1 MNPVTRRD
9 KPREQALEILAGV
22 EAGAFADALLDQ
34 ARQSFATR
42 DSAFILELVYGTLR
56 NRSRLDW
63 ALNQLSLQPLHKTD
77 PLTRNILR
85 LGAYQLLFLD
95 RVPSSAAVNT
105 STELAKNHGKK
116 PGYVN
121 GLLRN
126 LDRKRGAIVYPGP
139 ADPVRQLAVLYSHP
153 EWLVKRWVQRYG
165 AELATSLLRENNHPA
180 PLVVRTNSLRTT
192 RNGLK
197 AAFASQGVEARETR
211 YATTGVEILSS
222 PGLRSVPAYDRGWFI
237 VQDEAAQLISFLLSP
252 LPGETV
258 LDACAAPGGKTT
270 HLAEFMQNKGT
281 VVALESDSRRMTRI
295 SENSQRLGTT
305 IIVPVQGDARN
316 FREGKFDK
324 ILIDAP
330 CSGLGVLRRHPDG
343 RWSKNEQII
352 EERAVVQWQILENCA
367 GLLKPGGALVYA
379 TCTTEPEENEEVVG
393 NFLAKH
399 PEFTLDDPRLYLP
412 ASAGKLVDNK
422 GIFRTFPDEP
432 AMDGFFGVRMV
443 RK

>member
-1 MNPVTRRD
+1 MAHKD
-9 KPREQALEILAGV
+9 KPRERALEILAGV
-22 EAGAFADALLDQ
+22 EAGAFADTLLDQ
-34 ARQSFATR
+34 ARLSFATR

-105 STELAKNHGKK
+105 STELAKSHGKK

-126 LDRKRGAIVYPGP
+126 LDRQRSAIVYPGP
-139 ADPVRQLAVLYSHP
+139 EDPVRQLAVLYSHP
-153 EWLVKRWVQRYG
+153 EWLVRRWVQRYG
-165 AELATSLLRENNHPA
+165 AELAASLLRENNHPS

-192 RNGLK
+192 RNGLR

-211 YATTGVEILSS
+211 YATAGIEILSS
-222 PGLRSVPAYDRGWFI
+222 PGLRDLPAYGRGWFI
-237 VQDEAAQLISFLLSP
+237 VQDEAAQLIGFLLSP
-252 LPGETV
+252 LPGEAV
-258 LDACAAPGGKTT
+258 FDACAAPGGKAT

-281 VVALESDSRRMTRI
+281 IVALESDSGRMTRI
-295 SENSQRLGTT
+295 SENSRRLGTT
-305 IIVPVQGDARN
+305 VIVPVQGDARN
-316 FREGKFDK
+316 FREGRFDK

-343 RWSKNEQII
+343 RWNKNEQMIR
-352 EERAVVQWQILENCA
+352 ERAAVQRQILENCSE
-367 GLLKPGGALVYA
+367 LLKSGGALVYA
-379 TCTTEPEENEEVVG
+379 TCTTEPEENEEVIG
-393 NFLAKH
+393 DFLAKH
-399 PEFTLDDPRLYLP
+399 PEFSLDDPRLYLP
-412 ASAGKLVDNK
+412 ASAGKLVDNR
-422 GIFRTFPDEP
+422 GFFRTFPDEP
-432 AMDGFFGVRMV
+432 AMDGFFGARMM
-443 RK
+443 KK

>member
-1 MNPVTRRD
+1 MNPVTPKD
-9 KPREQALEILAGV
+9 KPREQALEILTGV

-105 STELAKNHGKK
+105 STELAKSHGKK

-126 LDRKRGAIVYPGP
+126 LDRKRNAIVYPGP

-153 EWLVKRWVQRYG
+153 EWLVKRWVKRYG
-165 AELATSLLRENNHPA
+165 AELVTSLLLENNHPA

-197 AAFASQGVEARETR
+197 AAFASQGVETRETR
-211 YATTGVEILSS
+211 YAPAGIEILAS

-281 VVALESDSRRMTRI
+281 VVALENDSRRMTRI

-305 IIVPVQGDARN
+305 VIVPVQGDARN

-352 EERAVVQWQILENCA
+352 GARVIIQRQILENCS

-379 TCTTEPEENEEVVG
+379 TCTTEPEENEEVIE

-412 ASAGKLVDNK
+412 ASAGKLVDNR
-422 GIFRTFPDEP
+422 GIFRTFPDES

-443 RK
+443 KK